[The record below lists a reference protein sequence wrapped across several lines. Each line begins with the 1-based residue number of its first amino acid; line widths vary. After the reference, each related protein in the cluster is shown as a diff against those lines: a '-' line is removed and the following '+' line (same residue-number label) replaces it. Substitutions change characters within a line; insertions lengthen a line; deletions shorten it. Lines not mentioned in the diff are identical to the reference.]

1 MFSLRLRSFL
11 LILPLGVFTLAWID
25 WRFVSRLHLGR
36 TILVWLLSVA
46 LYTAFL
52 GSIRY
57 LCQGNPWR
65 VRLQVRFVLNHLMGM
80 VAAAVMMGLPMWLS
94 GSLLQMLFPVNE
106 GWLKVSSLIMATEV
120 AVLVY
125 VPAVFLTY
133 LIDLSRRTQQLER
146 EQLQAEAARAQS
158 ALEGLKSAIHPHF
171 LFNVLNMLI
180 PEIHRD
186 PAKAVEL
193 VDDLSSFLVLS
204 LKMTDK
210 RMVSAK
216 EEFHHARLY
225 MDMERRRVGDR
236 LTVEWQV
243 HLDRAEELMIPPLII
258 LPLLENSVKH
268 GVACSSGPVWIE
280 LSCVLDGAWLDI
292 RLANNVCDQDSRAK
306 KAPGLGLGLNN
317 LRQRLE
323 LFYEGGFALRSE
335 RLPDRYWTHL
345 RLPVSHSGRHA

>member
-1 MFSLRLRSFL
+1 MFALRLRSYFL
-11 LILPLGVFTLAWID
+11 TLPIGVVLAWID

-36 TILVWLLSVA
+36 TILLWLLPVI

-52 GSIRY
+52 GSVRY

-65 VRLQVRFVLNHLMGM
+65 AQFQLRFIINHLMGM
-80 VAAAVMMGLPMWLS
+80 VAAAVMMVIPMWLS
-94 GSLLQMLFPVNE
+94 GTLLQKLFPTPE
-106 GWLKVSSLIMATEV
+106 GWLKPTSLLMATEV

-133 LIDLSRRTQQLER
+133 VVELSRRTQQLER

-158 ALEGLKSAIHPHF
+158 ALDGLKSAIHPHF
-171 LFNVLNMLI
+171 LFNVLNMLV

-186 PAKAVEL
+186 PAKAVDM

-210 RMVSAK
+210 RMVSAR

-236 LTVEWQV
+236 LRVDWQV
-243 HLDRAEELMIPPLII
+243 HLDGVDDLQIPPLII
-258 LPLLENSVKH
+258 LPLLENAVKH
-268 GVACSSGPVWIE
+268 GVARCSGPVWIE

-292 RLANNVCDQDSRAK
+292 RLANNVCDQENRVK
-306 KAPGLGLGLNN
+306 KAPGLGLGISN

-323 LFYEGGFALRSE
+323 LFYEGGFSMRSE
-335 RLPDRYWTHL
+335 ELPDRYWTHL
-345 RLPVSHSGRHA
+345 RLPVHPEGRTA